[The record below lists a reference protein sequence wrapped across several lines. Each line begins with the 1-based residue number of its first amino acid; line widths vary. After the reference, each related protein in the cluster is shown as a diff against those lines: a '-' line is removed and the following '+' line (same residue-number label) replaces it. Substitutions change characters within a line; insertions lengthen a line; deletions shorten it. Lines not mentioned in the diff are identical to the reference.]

1 MPERE
6 VAEVVIGNSTKLTSE
21 TVVPDVVG
29 SVNCDGVDL
38 LCGKTGL
45 PQGQHISPQRDG
57 SGSNLESLQRE
68 TPSFDCLSRR
78 DDHPQEEPDAQTAS
92 SPDKA

>member
-68 TPSFDCLSRR
+68 TPPFDYHEETITHKKNRMHKQQLSR
-78 DDHPQEEPDAQTAS
+78 QS
-92 SPDKA
+92 LK